1 MRQIAGR
8 CATAR
13 SSSDHGPY
21 GEGMPEQT
29 SAVEISHPP
38 EAVLRAI
45 NPLLGLALRSPLGAG
60 LKDFMVVSFKG
71 RKTGRP
77 FSIPVS
83 AHLVDGDLYVRAY
96 NGHASRWYQAAM
108 RQRGGRISVAGMT
121 RDVSFEP
128 AVDQLNERIDA
139 AYRAKYRTSTYLNS
153 MTGTRSRAATVK
165 ILPRA

>member
-1 MRQIAGR
+1 LTTWSEDEIKAIAV
-8 CATAR
+8 
-13 SSSDHGPY
+13 SDDLH
-21 GEGMPEQT
+21 
-29 SAVEISHPP
+29 V
-38 EAVLRAI
+38 
-45 NPLLGLALRSPLGAG
+45 SPFRDDGVTCG
-60 LKDFMVVSFKG
+60 TPTWVWSVV
-71 RKTGRP
+71 
-77 FSIPVS
+77 
-83 AHLVDGDLYVRAY
+83 VDGDLYVRAY

>member
-1 MRQIAGR
+1 MATWSEDEIKAIAV
-8 CATAR
+8 
-13 SSSDHGPY
+13 SDDLH
-21 GEGMPEQT
+21 
-29 SAVEISHPP
+29 V
-38 EAVLRAI
+38 
-45 NPLLGLALRSPLGAG
+45 SPFRDDGVTCG
-60 LKDFMVVSFKG
+60 TPTWVWSVV
-71 RKTGRP
+71 
-77 FSIPVS
+77 
-83 AHLVDGDLYVRAY
+83 VDGDLYVRAY

>member
-1 MRQIAGR
+1 MATWSENEIKAIAV
-8 CATAR
+8 
-13 SSSDHGPY
+13 SDDLH
-21 GEGMPEQT
+21 
-29 SAVEISHPP
+29 V
-38 EAVLRAI
+38 
-45 NPLLGLALRSPLGAG
+45 SPFRDDGVTCG
-60 LKDFMVVSFKG
+60 TPTWVWSVV
-71 RKTGRP
+71 
-77 FSIPVS
+77 
-83 AHLVDGDLYVRAY
+83 VDGDLYGRAY